1 MKKGMKG
8 FVIGAGICI
17 GVGVVVASIAAFA
30 GGISNTKTLITDAD
44 LNVGFL
50 KNLESMAMTK
60 EKVISLSNV
69 KNPKLDLDLSAGYF
83 EIVETDGEDLIVNA
97 ADKINVTL
105 DGDKI
110 RVSTPKQYTFFHINL
125 GNDSKRNKV
134 RIAVP
139 KGTVFDEISMDLG
152 AGEMVCDTLN
162 CDKIYVDLGAGK
174 MTVDEVESRKA
185 SFYIGAGE
193 ITVDRGTAKE
203 MDIDVGMG
211 SFAFHGE
218 VSDELEAS
226 CGMGNIQMWLDGK
239 EEDHNYAVECG
250 MGRVIVG
257 QHSYTGVSTEQKIDN
272 NAQSDYDLECGM
284 GNIEIVFED

>member
-17 GVGVVVASIAAFA
+17 GVGVVISCIAAFA
-30 GGISNTKTLITDAD
+30 GGISSTKTMIKNGD
-44 LNVGFL
+44 LNAGAL
-50 KNLESMAMTK
+50 SDLDSAAMTK
-60 EKVISLSNV
+60 ERVISLQDMND
-69 KNPKLDLDLSAGYF
+69 PKLDLDLSAGYF
-83 EIVETDGEDLIVNA
+83 EIVETDGEDLIVRA
-97 ADKINVTL
+97 ADKIKVTL

-110 RVSTPKQYTFFHINL
+110 RVNTPKRYTFFHINL
-125 GNDSKRNKV
+125 GNDGNRNKV
-134 RIAVP
+134 RIEVP
-139 KGTVFDEISMDLG
+139 KGTVFSEISMDLG
-152 AGEMVCDTLN
+152 AGEMVCDTIN
-162 CDKIYVDLGAGK
+162 CDKISVDLGAGK
-174 MTVDEVESRKA
+174 MTVEEIDSGETVFSV
-185 SFYIGAGE
+185 GAGE
-193 ITVDRGTAKE
+193 ITVDRGTTKE

-218 VSDELEAS
+218 VSDELDAS

-272 NAQSDYDLECGM
+272 HVRSDYDLECGM
-284 GNIEIVFED
+284 GNIEIVFEE

>member
-17 GVGVVVASIAAFA
+17 GVGVVMTCIAAFA
-30 GGISNTKTLITDAD
+30 GGISNAKTMIKNGD
-44 LNVGFL
+44 LNVSFPKDL
-50 KNLESMAMTK
+50 DSITMTK

-83 EIVETDGEDLIVNA
+83 EIAETDGEDLIVSA
-97 ADKINVTL
+97 ADKIKVTQ

-110 RVSTPKQYTFFHINL
+110 YVSTPNRYTFFHINL
-125 GNDSKRNKV
+125 GNDSKRNKI
-134 RIAVP
+134 RIEVP
-139 KGTVFDEISMDLG
+139 KGTVFDEITMDLG

-174 MTVDEVESRKA
+174 MTVDEMESRETA
-185 SFYIGAGE
+185 FSVGAGE
-193 ITVDRGTAKE
+193 ITVDSGNTKE

-218 VSDELEAS
+218 VSDELDAS

-239 EEDHNYAVECG
+239 EEDHNYTVECG
-250 MGRVIVG
+250 MGRVLVG
-257 QHSYTGVSTEQKIDN
+257 QHSYTGMSTDQKIDN
-272 NAQSDYDLECGM
+272 HAQSDYDLECGM
-284 GNIEIVFED
+284 GNIDIEFEE